1 MEGSTR
7 KLSTHVRRHR
17 PMCLRKDAVLERLSS
32 IVILQDSFCVI
43 ATTKASK
50 YTKINILLRP
60 KSYDMSQWIV
70 RAPWSL
76 GVPGGPKCCQSSTP
90 ITTLA
95 NVLQQWTLTNCAL
108 SMDTEYVF
116 LMFLVQARKSARIQ
130 GVKISELRYPSH
142 VSAQGIPVL
151 EVWTAL

>member
-7 KLSTHVRRHR
+7 KFSTHVRRHR

-50 YTKINILLRP
+50 YTKINILLRQ
-60 KSYDMSQWIV
+60 SYDMSRRILRARV
-70 RAPWSL
+70 RL

-116 LMFLVQARKSARIQ
+116 LMFLVQARKRARIQ